1 MPLDLSSRRQGQPL
15 PYLLLATAVAIVS
28 SFPTVVLASTASSP
42 SRHCWGT
49 TVLRQNIYSH
59 GGFVFPSKLFRESR
73 PAGTIVSLSSPSHS
87 RLFLGRRGGAVPSTT
102 VPSTTVPAAAAGRV
116 TTTAAAATGASS
128 SSSSPP
134 TAIKLG
140 SASTREVELFEML
153 MGLGQD
159 HLFQNWPAAGEAE
172 DAKHA
177 FFQQVQQLDE
187 SYPGGV
193 VAYVKKARALLGAA
207 VRQENPFEGV
217 TPSVPDGETLAYG
230 TAEFAAAEE
239 RGLDEVAH
247 AVFVLVAGGL
257 GERLG
262 YGGIKLALPVEST
275 TGETYLEFYASYIL
289 ALQARA
295 RQRTGDA
302 SLILPLAIMTSDDT
316 DAQTRELLLRNGNF
330 GMAEGQVVI
339 VKQSKVPALQDSEA
353 RLTLADPYTLDTK
366 PHGHGDV
373 HHLLLRSGLTA
384 QWLAE
389 GRKWVFFM
397 QDTNALVVNSIL
409 PALAVSATKGYDMNS
424 ICIPRKAGEAS
435 GAITKLTSRS
445 GDAIIIN
452 VEYNQL
458 DPLLRATTFP
468 EGDTND
474 PSSGCSPF
482 PGNAN
487 NIVMSLPSYHRV
499 LQGVDQ
505 GVVEEFV
512 NPKFKDS
519 TRTAFTKPTR
529 LECMMQDFPKLLAKE
544 MGSTA
549 RVGFT
554 SFEKWL
560 SFSPAKNSL
569 DAGAKAYAATGVPPA
584 TASSA
589 EMDFYRSHFLKLRAA
604 LSASAAAGGLKYGQV
619 ETFADIPLETGP
631 RVVLTPALAVTT
643 RELQEKFGG
652 RIRVSGRSTLVLDG
666 KGIRIEALDLDGT
679 LVVKA
684 GPRAKVVVKDAVVRN
699 EGWKLVATGEE
710 AVEEERIRGFLIEK
724 EGGVV
729 IDLGEAE
736 GDFVVTGNGEV
747 VKQ

>member
-1 MPLDLSSRRQGQPL
+1 M
-15 PYLLLATAVAIVS
+15 
-28 SFPTVVLASTASSP
+28 
-42 SRHCWGT
+42 
-49 TVLRQNIYSH
+49 
-59 GGFVFPSKLFRESR
+59 
-73 PAGTIVSLSSPSHS
+73 
-87 RLFLGRRGGAVPSTT
+87 
-102 VPSTTVPAAAAGRV
+102 
-116 TTTAAAATGASS
+116 
-128 SSSSPP
+128 
-134 TAIKLG
+134 AIKLG
-140 SASTREVELFEML
+140 SASKQEADLYKML
-153 MGLGQD
+153 VGLGQD
-159 HLFQNWPAAGEAE
+159 HLFQDWPAAGEAE

-177 FFQQVQQLDE
+177 FFQQVQQLDG
-187 SYPGGV
+187 SYPGGIA
-193 VAYVKKARALLGAA
+193 AYVKKARALLGAA
-207 VRQENPFEGV
+207 VKQENPFEGM

-239 RGLDEVAH
+239 RGLEEAAH
-247 AVFVLVAGGL
+247 AAFVLVAGGL

-275 TGETYLEFYASYIL
+275 TGATYLEFYASYIL

-302 SLILPLAIMTSDDT
+302 SLTLPLAIMTSDDT

-339 VKQSKVPALQDSEA
+339 VKQDKVPALQDSEA
-353 RLTLADPYTLDTK
+353 RLALADPYTLDTK

-373 HHLLLRSGLTA
+373 HHLLLRSGLIE
-384 QWLAE
+384 QWLAT

-397 QDTNALVVNSIL
+397 QDTNALVVNSVL
-409 PALAVSATKGYDMNS
+409 PALAVSATQGYDMNS

-458 DPLLRATTFP
+458 DPLLRATTYP

-474 PSSGCSPF
+474 PSTGCSPF

-544 MGSTA
+544 MGGTA

-589 EMDFYRSHFLKLRAA
+589 EMEFYRAHLLKLRAA
-604 LSASAAAGGLKYGQV
+604 LPAAAAAGGLEDGPI

-643 RELQEKFGG
+643 KELREKLGG
-652 RIRVSGRSTLVLDG
+652 KLVVSGRSTLVLDG
-666 KGIRIEALDLDGT
+666 EGIRVESLDLDGA

-684 GPRAKVVVKDAVVRN
+684 GPKARVVVRDAVVRN
-699 EGWKLVATGEE
+699 GGWRLVAIGEE
-710 AVEEERIRGFLIEK
+710 AVEEERIRGFYVAK
-724 EGGVV
+724 EEGVV

-736 GDFVVTGNGEV
+736 GDFVVTGKGEV
-747 VKQ
+747 ARQ